1 MKVSMSLK
9 YFIKLDNKYLC
20 LYCVS
25 QYAWAS
31 RDFKTKMLPKMLQ
44 LFQLLHNIYADQ
56 NQFSK
61 DGGTMVRKEKW
72 KA

>member
-1 MKVSMSLK
+1 
-9 YFIKLDNKYLC
+9 
-20 LYCVS
+20 
-25 QYAWAS
+25 
-31 RDFKTKMLPKMLQ
+31 MLQ

-61 DGGTMVRKEKW
+61 DGGTTVRKEKW

>member
-1 MKVSMSLK
+1 MKVPMSLK

-25 QYAWAS
+25 QNACAS
-31 RDFKTKMLPKMLQ
+31 RDLKTKMLH
-44 LFQLLHNIYADQ
+44 LFHTQLLHNIYADQ